1 MKKIWIL
8 LMVSLLFL
16 TSSMSFAQNTKEG
29 NIIGDALI
37 VRPLGLVSIVAG
49 TAVFVVSLPFALITK
64 DVPKTA
70 KQLVID
76 PFNYTFDR
84 PIGDFKYQTDT
95 MVDEDPVRR

>member
-1 MKKIWIL
+1 MKKIIFI
-8 LMVSLLFL
+8 LMVTVLFV
-16 TSSMSFAQNTKEG
+16 TNTMAFAEDTKEG

-49 TAVFVVSLPFALITK
+49 TAVFVISLPFAVITK

-70 KQLVID
+70 KQLVVD

-84 PIGDFKYQTDT
+84 PIGDFKYQSDT
-95 MVDEDPVRR
+95 MVDENPVKN